1 MIMAARVACQ
11 ANFSKYFSL
20 VKAIKRRGSRAA
32 VGWESKMRIAIMG
45 TYRCGSSAVAKS
57 ISQLGVHLG
66 APFFGDY
73 FESDSLSAL
82 LRQWWN
88 EPEFRETVARDE
100 RITQLRHWIE
110 DYEESLA
117 PLETDGIS
125 AYTNEEKET
134 EKQSH
139 DGSEIVCGAKHPLL
153 SLSAS
158 DIEAAWGKGVRYIWV
173 RRELKDT
180 IESLKRLNWWQDCER
195 IQSELY
201 EAAER
206 FVLSRT
212 NDGTTFIVDFDQLQ
226 ADPLAVIGRVSDFLG
241 LRSSKEKIESACR
254 HIRRSTSQRT
264 EIAGNRQ
271 RPTFVDQVRIAA
283 TMISGNS
290 ESMVKDAIET
300 VIDYVDEVVLIDT
313 GISDATERLISEVAG
328 DRLRVTKRVWDNDFA
343 GMRNAALIEAQASGC
358 NWSLTID
365 TDERVNWGGCGP
377 DQLRRRLLESEKA
390 KTFMVAAQDG
400 SYAKER
406 LIRVPT
412 SLHWAGRTHEALI
425 GAAADERPVLP
436 GVTFWELPKS
446 TSQMEHKLKRDLTIL
461 REEVCDKPNN
471 ARWWYFLGQTL
482 AALGQH
488 EGAVEALDR
497 CANLRQWSEQS
508 AWASFMAAK
517 SLSELGR
524 FGEAVERCGMGLACD
539 PEYPELAWMAAWCE
553 YRAGRLRNAIAW
565 SQMSIAI
572 GHAEGT
578 CEGADRVGFRN
589 LVGWYEGPLD
599 VLRFAFRRQGR
610 NSEADRVESR
620 YQVAKAIRI
629 KKYGA

>member
-1 MIMAARVACQ
+1 
-11 ANFSKYFSL
+11 
-20 VKAIKRRGSRAA
+20 
-32 VGWESKMRIAIMG
+32 MRIAIMG
-45 TYRCGSSAVAKS
+45 TYRCGSSATAKS
-57 ISQLGVHLG
+57 IAQLGVHLG

-100 RITQLRHWIE
+100 RVSQLRQWIE
-110 DYEESLA
+110 DYERSLVRI
-117 PLETDGIS
+117 ETDSIAADS
-125 AYTNEEKET
+125 NEEK

-139 DGSEIVCGAKHPLL
+139 DGGEFICGAKHPLL
-153 SLSAS
+153 SLSAG
-158 DIEAAWGKGVRYIWV
+158 DVEDAWGIDVRYIWV

-195 IQSELY
+195 IQSELF
-201 EAAER
+201 EAAQR
-206 FVLSRT
+206 FVFSRT

-226 ADPLAVIGRVSDFLG
+226 ADPQAVIGQVSDFLG
-241 LRSSKEKIESACR
+241 LRSSKERIESACR
-254 HIRRSTSQRT
+254 HIRRSQSQRST
-264 EIAGNRQ
+264 IVGNRQ

-290 ESMVKDAIET
+290 QSMVKDAIES
-300 VIDYVDEVVLIDT
+300 VIDYVDEIVLIDT

-358 NWSLTID
+358 NWALTID
-365 TDERVNWGGCGP
+365 TDERVNWGDCNR
-377 DQLRRRLLESEKA
+377 DQLRRLLLENEKA
-390 KTFMVAAQDG
+390 KTYMIAAQDR

-412 SLHWAGRTHEALI
+412 SLQWAGRTHEALL

-446 TSQMEHKLKRDLTIL
+446 TSQMEHKLKRDLKIL
-461 REEVCDKPNN
+461 REEVCDKPDN

-497 CANLRQWSEQS
+497 CVNLRQWSEQS

-524 FGEAVERCGMGLACD
+524 FGEAVERCGIGLACD
-539 PEYPELAWMAAWCE
+539 PSYPELAWMAAWCE
-553 YRAGRLRNAIAW
+553 FRAGRMAWAIAW
-565 SQMSIAI
+565 SQMSFAI

-599 VLRFAFRRQGR
+599 VLRFALRRQGR
-610 NSEADRVESR
+610 MAEADRIETR
-620 YQVAKAIRI
+620 YQAAKAIRVE
-629 KKYGA
+629 KFGA